1 MDFLLQHHLF
11 LLEWF
16 SAAGMILSVYLTV
29 KRNIWCWPLGFV
41 MVCIATYVFYQYR
54 LYSDVWLHVVYAVLQ
69 LYGWYS
75 WLFGGEENTPLKVRR
90 LDRLPLMAGLGLGL
104 VGTFAVG
111 YWFATRTDAD
121 IPYLDAATSVFAVV
135 AQVIMARKFL
145 ECWVFWFFINIAGT
159 SIYLYKGMY
168 AYSILYAI
176 FLVLAVMGYLEWRR
190 VLQGREAD

>member
-16 SAAGMILSVYLTV
+16 SALGMIVSVYLTV

-41 MVCIATYVFYQYR
+41 MVCIAAYVFYSYR
-54 LYSDVWLHVVYAVLQ
+54 LYSDTWLHGVYAVLQ

-75 WLFGGEENTPLKVRR
+75 WLYGGRDDGPLHVRR
-90 LDRLPLMAGLGLGL
+90 LSLRDLMTGLALGV
-104 VGTFAVG
+104 VGTAVVG

-121 IPYLDAATSVFAVV
+121 IPYYDAATSVFAVV
-135 AQVIMARKFL
+135 AQIYMARKFI
-145 ECWVFWFFINIAGT
+145 ECWGFWFFINIAGT
-159 SIYLYKGMY
+159 CIYLYKGMF

-176 FLVLAVMGYLEWRR
+176 FLILAVMGYLEWRK